1 MLKWYANSLI
11 SPDGHKKEQNHC
23 EDIISV
29 ACGPGRNHHCHTRTN
44 QWRIRKK
51 VGVIEAS
58 FISFGIGTLALLFIV
73 LFAGNGN
80 ISAIASVPKWQLTGG
95 LLGAIYVIVIVL
107 VVPRIGVAPALVGVI
122 AGQII
127 IGAVI
132 DHFGLFGGVR
142 IPLDA
147 KKVAGICLLFVSLYL
162 FNHK

>member
-1 MLKWYANSLI
+1 MIKLNEFIITSI
-11 SPDGHKKEQNHC
+11 GHEKEHIYC
-23 EDIISV
+23 ENFISV
-29 ACGPGRNHHCHTRTN
+29 TCGPRRHYNSNSRTDK
-44 QWRIRKK
+44 WRFRKK

-80 ISAIASVPKWQLTGG
+80 ISAITSVPKWQLIGG

-107 VVPRIGVAPALVGVI
+107 VVPQIGVAPTLVGVI
-122 AGQII
+122 LGQIL

-132 DHFGLFGGVR
+132 DHFGLLGGVR

-147 KKVAGICLLFVSLYL
+147 KKIAGICLLFVSLYL

>member
-1 MLKWYANSLI
+1 M
-11 SPDGHKKEQNHC
+11 
-23 EDIISV
+23 
-29 ACGPGRNHHCHTRTN
+29 
-44 QWRIRKK
+44 
-51 VGVIEAS
+51 GVIEAS

-80 ISAIASVPKWQLTGG
+80 ISAVATVPKWQLIGG

-107 VVPRIGVAPALVGVI
+107 VVPQIGVAPALVGVI
-122 AGQII
+122 AGQIL
-127 IGAVI
+127 IGAII

>member
-1 MLKWYANSLI
+1 MKRSIFIVKILFPLLAVLGGITIAIQGQINGGL
-11 SPDGHKKEQNHC
+11 G
-23 EDIISV
+23 
-29 ACGPGRNHHCHTRTN
+29 
-44 QWRIRKK
+44 KK

-80 ISAIASVPKWQLTGG
+80 ISAVTSVPKWQLIGG

-107 VVPRIGVAPALVGVI
+107 VVPQIGVAPTLVGVI
-122 AGQII
+122 LGQIL

-132 DHFGLFGGVR
+132 DHFGLLGGVR

-147 KKVAGICLLFVSLYL
+147 KKIAGICLLFVSLYL

>member
-1 MLKWYANSLI
+1 MKILFPLLAVLGGITIAIQGQINGGL
-11 SPDGHKKEQNHC
+11 G
-23 EDIISV
+23 
-29 ACGPGRNHHCHTRTN
+29 
-44 QWRIRKK
+44 KK

-73 LFAGNGN
+73 LFVGNGN

-107 VVPRIGVAPALVGVI
+107 VVPRIGVAPTLVGVI

-132 DHFGLFGGVR
+132 DHFGLFGCEKGGR
-142 IPLDA
+142 N
-147 KKVAGICLLFVSLYL
+147 LFTFRVII
-162 FNHK
+162 FV